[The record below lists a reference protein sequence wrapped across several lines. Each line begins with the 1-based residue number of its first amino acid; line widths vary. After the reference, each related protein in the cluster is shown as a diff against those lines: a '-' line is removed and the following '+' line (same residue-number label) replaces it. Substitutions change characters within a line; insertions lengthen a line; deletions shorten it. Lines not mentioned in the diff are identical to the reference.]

1 LTVPAIVAVVC
12 ATFEAEP
19 VVASGGP
26 AATAVVGAS
35 RAKARAR
42 AAATRIALQDTRGE
56 RELRRGYD
64 APMLIGIVIVV
75 CIVLAILAFLLPRLS
90 RYPERGVER
99 TYGAG
104 GRVAGKAP
112 GRLGRWLRKPFDTAN
127 KATRKSASAG
137 RRGRAEL

>member
-1 LTVPAIVAVVC
+1 ML
-12 ATFEAEP
+12 
-19 VVASGGP
+19 
-26 AATAVVGAS
+26 
-35 RAKARAR
+35 
-42 AAATRIALQDTRGE
+42 IAL
-56 RELRRGYD
+56 
-64 APMLIGIVIVV
+64 VIAV

-104 GRVAGKAP
+104 GRAAGKAP

-137 RRGRAEL
+137 RRGRAKTESKL